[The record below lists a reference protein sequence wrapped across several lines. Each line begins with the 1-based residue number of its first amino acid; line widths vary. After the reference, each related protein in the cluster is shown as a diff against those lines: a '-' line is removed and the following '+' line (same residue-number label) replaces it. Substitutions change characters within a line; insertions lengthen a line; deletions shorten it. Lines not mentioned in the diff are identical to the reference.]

1 MPILYTFLRSDHES
15 IASLESVI
23 KKSSSFCLPLWL
35 HAHAMTM
42 RTKALIAE
50 WLMSRYLEHGEEGE
64 EPRDQATNSGVAG
77 SSSTGELGWSRRGRV
92 GTGEV
97 ASGARSLGLTIANL
111 GHNGPGGSSLGLTIR
126 DLRDN
131 GPGGGDRPGC
141 SRLRL
146 AIRDLRDN
154 GARGG
159 TGGGSLGL
167 SVGDLRDNCS
177 WAGSLG
183 LAVGDLG
190 NTWGLG
196 GLRLAIADLGNTT
209 SRCYC
214 DDVDRDTLC
223 ASALAVQVVEGTR
236 QARVEDGWGSAA
248 ARRERKGTIAAD
260 GETSGFTSS
269 SLEGVVEL
277 EPMKMLVRCLAE
289 SLVAL
294 LVVRCD
300 VSLTTGLIL
309 EHAIIELQCQGTRK
323 LARLKTT
330 LSSAGSNIDGLD
342 VEGSSTGSRAAR
354 RGRLSQSCS
363 SQGED
368 GEPLHFQKMD

>member
-23 KKSSSFCLPLWL
+23 KKSSSFFLPLWL

-131 GPGGGDRPGC
+131 GPGGSRLRLAIRDLRDNGPGG

-154 GARGG
+154 GARSG

-183 LAVGDLG
+183 LTVGDLG

-209 SRCYC
+209 GRCYC
-214 DDVDRDTLC
+214 YDVDRDTLC
-223 ASALAVQVVEGTR
+223 ASALAVQVVEGAR

-248 ARRERKGTIAAD
+248 AG
-260 GETSGFTSS
+260 
-269 SLEGVVEL
+269 
-277 EPMKMLVRCLAE
+277 
-289 SLVAL
+289 
-294 LVVRCD
+294 
-300 VSLTTGLIL
+300 
-309 EHAIIELQCQGTRK
+309 
-323 LARLKTT
+323 
-330 LSSAGSNIDGLD
+330 
-342 VEGSSTGSRAAR
+342 
-354 RGRLSQSCS
+354 
-363 SQGED
+363 
-368 GEPLHFQKMD
+368 

>member
-23 KKSSSFCLPLWL
+23 KKSSSFFLPLWL

-111 GHNGPGGSSLGLTIR
+111 GHNGPGGSSLGL
-126 DLRDN
+126 
-131 GPGGGDRPGC
+131 
-141 SRLRL
+141 S
-146 AIRDLRDN
+146 IRDLRDN